1 MRSRRRRGRRRRRP
15 GRTRR
20 GSGRRGRRMRPRR
33 RSVYPRPA
41 VVRSRRRRSG
51 EGLRT
56 SREHRRG
63 CENSGY
69 LSYSSPKW
77 ARHKLSPRLF
87 SIRYFYLNGLF
98 IQPCAFL
105 RFSRSRLARRHHRLG
120 ARSGL
125 RSRLVYRRSR
135 LSWARLRSGLMYSG
149 SRFAWLRPG
158 LVYSGSRFAWLRSRL
173 VYSRAGFAGLR
184 TGLVYSGSR
193 FAWLRPRFVYSRSGL
208 RPRFRRGL
216 MYPGLR
222 PRPRLRA
229 GLRSRHRRG
238 ASRHHRHRY
247 ERRRNFSRL
256 SEKISVHYEHS
267 PFSFCPRFVSLC
279 GYYYRRGMWRI
290 SV

>member
-98 IQPCAFL
+98 IQRLYVSTVFPVQACAEASSAWGPVRASVPVCVLQVPAFRGPASVRAYVFRVRVCL
-105 RFSRSRLARRHHRLG
+105 VRASVRAGVFRDPVCPASGPACVFPVRASAPVSAR
-120 ARSGL
+120 AD
-125 RSRLVYRRSR
+125 V
-135 LSWARLRSGLMYSG
+135 
-149 SRFAWLRPG
+149 
-158 LVYSGSRFAWLRSRL
+158 
-173 VYSRAGFAGLR
+173 SRASVPAPA
-184 TGLVYSGSR
+184 SG
-193 FAWLRPRFVYSRSGL
+193 
-208 RPRFRRGL
+208 
-216 MYPGLR
+216 
-222 PRPRLRA
+222 RA
-229 GLRSRHRRG
+229 
-238 ASRHHRHRY
+238 
-247 ERRRNFSRL
+247 
-256 SEKISVHYEHS
+256 
-267 PFSFCPRFVSLC
+267 
-279 GYYYRRGMWRI
+279 
-290 SV
+290 

>member
-51 EGLRT
+51 EGLRA

-98 IQPCAFL
+98 IQRLCVSTVFPVPACAEASSVSGPVRASVPVCVSQVSAFL
-105 RFSRSRLARRHHRLG
+105 GPASVRAYVFPVPVCRVPASGRACVFPGRVCRASDRAGVFRVPVCLASAPACVFRVRVSALVS
-120 ARSGL
+120 ARAD
-125 RSRLVYRRSR
+125 V
-135 LSWARLRSGLMYSG
+135 
-149 SRFAWLRPG
+149 
-158 LVYSGSRFAWLRSRL
+158 
-173 VYSRAGFAGLR
+173 SRASAPAPA
-184 TGLVYSGSR
+184 SG
-193 FAWLRPRFVYSRSGL
+193 
-208 RPRFRRGL
+208 
-216 MYPGLR
+216 
-222 PRPRLRA
+222 RA
-229 GLRSRHRRG
+229 
-238 ASRHHRHRY
+238 
-247 ERRRNFSRL
+247 
-256 SEKISVHYEHS
+256 
-267 PFSFCPRFVSLC
+267 
-279 GYYYRRGMWRI
+279 
-290 SV
+290 

>member
-51 EGLRT
+51 EGLRA

-98 IQPCAFL
+98 IQRLCVSTVFPVPACAEASSAWGPVRASVPVCVSQVPVF
-105 RFSRSRLARRHHRLG
+105 RVPASGRACVFRASAPVPASGRACVFPGRVCRASDRAGVFRVPVCLASAPACVFRVRVSALVS
-120 ARSGL
+120 ARAD
-125 RSRLVYRRSR
+125 V
-135 LSWARLRSGLMYSG
+135 
-149 SRFAWLRPG
+149 
-158 LVYSGSRFAWLRSRL
+158 
-173 VYSRAGFAGLR
+173 SRASAPAPA
-184 TGLVYSGSR
+184 SG
-193 FAWLRPRFVYSRSGL
+193 
-208 RPRFRRGL
+208 
-216 MYPGLR
+216 
-222 PRPRLRA
+222 RA
-229 GLRSRHRRG
+229 
-238 ASRHHRHRY
+238 
-247 ERRRNFSRL
+247 
-256 SEKISVHYEHS
+256 
-267 PFSFCPRFVSLC
+267 
-279 GYYYRRGMWRI
+279 
-290 SV
+290 

>member
-51 EGLRT
+51 EGLRA

-98 IQPCAFL
+98 IQRLCVSTVFPVPACAEASSAWGPVRASVPVCVSQVPAFL
-105 RFSRSRLARRHHRLG
+105 GPASVRAYVFPVPVCRVPASGRACVFPGRVCRASDRAGVFRVPVCLASAQACVFRVRAS
-120 ARSGL
+120 ARVS
-125 RSRLVYRRSR
+125 
-135 LSWARLRSGLMYSG
+135 AR
-149 SRFAWLRPG
+149 AD
-158 LVYSGSRFAWLRSRL
+158 V
-173 VYSRAGFAGLR
+173 SRASAPAPA
-184 TGLVYSGSR
+184 SG
-193 FAWLRPRFVYSRSGL
+193 
-208 RPRFRRGL
+208 
-216 MYPGLR
+216 
-222 PRPRLRA
+222 RA
-229 GLRSRHRRG
+229 
-238 ASRHHRHRY
+238 
-247 ERRRNFSRL
+247 
-256 SEKISVHYEHS
+256 
-267 PFSFCPRFVSLC
+267 
-279 GYYYRRGMWRI
+279 
-290 SV
+290 

>member
-51 EGLRT
+51 EGLRA

-98 IQPCAFL
+98 IQRLCVSTVFPVPACAEASSAWGPVRASVPVCVSQVPAFL
-105 RFSRSRLARRHHRLG
+105 GPASVRAYVFRVPACLASVRAGVFRVPVCLASVRAGVFPGRVCRASDRAGVFRVPVCLASAPACVFRVRAS
-120 ARSGL
+120 ARVS
-125 RSRLVYRRSR
+125 
-135 LSWARLRSGLMYSG
+135 AR
-149 SRFAWLRPG
+149 AD
-158 LVYSGSRFAWLRSRL
+158 V
-173 VYSRAGFAGLR
+173 SRASAPAPA
-184 TGLVYSGSR
+184 SG
-193 FAWLRPRFVYSRSGL
+193 
-208 RPRFRRGL
+208 
-216 MYPGLR
+216 
-222 PRPRLRA
+222 RA
-229 GLRSRHRRG
+229 
-238 ASRHHRHRY
+238 
-247 ERRRNFSRL
+247 
-256 SEKISVHYEHS
+256 
-267 PFSFCPRFVSLC
+267 
-279 GYYYRRGMWRI
+279 
-290 SV
+290 